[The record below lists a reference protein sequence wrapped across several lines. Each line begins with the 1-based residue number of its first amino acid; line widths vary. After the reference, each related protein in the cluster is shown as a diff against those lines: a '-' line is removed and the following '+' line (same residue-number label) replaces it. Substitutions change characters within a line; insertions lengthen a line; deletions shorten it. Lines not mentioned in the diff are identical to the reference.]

1 MLYHKNTASD
11 FVFYQLTQSKYNL
24 PNSHQYNNPRPHPHN
39 NLYIYIM
46 ETFAQIRD
54 YTSSKIP
61 SIIVIP
67 YIIFIYF
74 NLIMII

>member
-39 NLYIYIM
+39 NLYILWRLSLKSEITPAVRY
-46 ETFAQIRD
+46 RV
-54 YTSSKIP
+54 S
-61 SIIVIP
+61 
-67 YIIFIYF
+67 
-74 NLIMII
+74 